1 MRHVD
6 QKVLDELEFNEILSS
21 VAQYANTDAARRKA
35 ANLKPLHNHQVL
47 LAELKQVNEM
57 LTVVGYDNLPA
68 FSGSEIVDELRLL
81 RVENALIPE
90 PGLMKIKDV
99 SQSVMQLITF
109 FEKKKE
115 AYPNLHKRI
124 AKVRPVPEIVTS
136 IERVLDRAGKVK
148 SSASKKLE
156 EIRAGIGKVHSDLNR
171 AFSKAVL
178 QLNKDGWLT
187 DTQESFVGGRRVLSV
202 LSEYKRKVDGHVMG
216 LSNTGKVTYI
226 EPASTIALNNEL
238 VILENEELIEIN
250 RILLELAAYLRQFYP
265 ELESYQESIVT
276 FDLLKAKGKY
286 AFEIG
291 GVLPEISPV
300 KEIYL
305 VKAYHP
311 ILLVKNKAKGV
322 KTLPQTLHLNEE
334 NRMLVISGP
343 NAGGKSI
350 TLKTVGLL
358 QLMLQ
363 TGLLVPCKEY
373 SRFSFFDKLLTD
385 IGDNQS
391 IENELS
397 TYSYRLKQMKNILK
411 TSNSNTLVL
420 MDEFG
425 TGSDPE
431 LGGALAE
438 VFFKELHQRKCFGVI
453 TTHYGNIK
461 VMATKLDGVINGCM
475 LFDRESL
482 SPLFELSVGQ
492 PGSSFT
498 FEVAQKIGM
507 DMRIIN
513 EAKKR
518 VNGTKLKF
526 DNSLAD
532 LQKSKADVDEM
543 KKNLL
548 LANQKAEQAE
558 KELQERSAYFEDKY
572 DSLQEL
578 QDKSNKHIQ
587 LGKKLQQFIYEY
599 DESKKSQKEFIAK
612 LMKLVTME
620 KAKDEERNK
629 KEEKDRQARTV
640 FKKSLKKER
649 RVEKEK
655 AMPPK
660 PVVVGAQVRMAEG
673 GVVGV
678 VKEIVKDNASVL
690 FGDFLTRVKISKL
703 VAV

>member
-1 MRHVD
+1 MRHID
-6 QKVLDELEFNEILSS
+6 QKTLDELEFNEILAA
-21 VAQYANTDAARRKA
+21 VAAYATTEAGKHKA
-35 ANLKPLHNHQVL
+35 LNLKPLHNHQIL
-47 LAELKQVNEM
+47 QFELNQVNEM
-57 LTVVGYDNLPA
+57 LAAVSYDNLPA
-68 FSGSEIVDELRLL
+68 FSGTEIGDELRLL
-81 RVENALIPE
+81 RIENALIPE
-90 PGLMKIKDV
+90 AGLMKIKDV
-99 SQSVMQLITF
+99 THSVLQLIAF
-109 FEKKKE
+109 FEKKKDT
-115 AYPNLHKRI
+115 YPNLHKRLV
-124 AKVRPVPEIVTS
+124 KVRPVPEIITA
-136 IERVLDRAGKVK
+136 IDKVLDRAGKVK

-156 EIRAGIGKVHSDLNR
+156 EVRAGIGKVHTDLNR
-171 AFSKAVL
+171 VFNKSMLHL
-178 QLNKDGWLT
+178 QKDGWLS

-216 LSNTGKVTYI
+216 ISNTGKVTYI
-226 EPASTIALNNEL
+226 EPAATIALNNEL
-238 VILENEELIEIN
+238 VILENEELLEIN

-265 ELESYQESIVT
+265 ELESYQEAIII
-276 FDLLKAKGKY
+276 FDLLRAKGKY
-286 AFEIG
+286 AFDIG

-305 VKAYHP
+305 VRAYHP
-311 ILLVKNKAKGV
+311 ILMLRNKQRGV
-322 KTLPQTLHLNEE
+322 KTIPQTLHLSPE

-363 TGLLVPCKEY
+363 SGLLVPCKEY

-411 TSNSNTLVL
+411 TANSNTLVL

-438 VFFKELHQRKCFGVI
+438 VFFKELHQRKSYGVI

-461 VMATKLDGVINGCM
+461 LMAGNMAGVVNGCM
-475 LFDRESL
+475 LFDRENL
-482 SPLFELSVGQ
+482 APLFELSIGQ

-507 DMRIIN
+507 DMRLIN

-518 VNGTKLKF
+518 VRKDKLNF
-526 DNSLAD
+526 DHSLAD
-532 LQKSKADVDEM
+532 LQKTKADIDEM
-543 KKNLL
+543 KKNLSV
-548 LANQKAEQAE
+548 ANQKAEKAE
-558 KELQERSAYFEDKY
+558 KELLERSAYFEEKFDALH
-572 DSLQEL
+572 DL
-578 QDKSNKHIQ
+578 QDKHNKEIQ
-587 LGKKLQQFIYEY
+587 LGKKLMQFIYEY
-599 DESKKSQKEFIAK
+599 DETKKSQKEFVTK
-612 LMKLVTME
+612 LLHLVTVE
-620 KAKDEERNK
+620 KAKEELRER
-629 KEEKDRQARTV
+629 KEETEKKVRTQ

-649 RVEKEK
+649 KAEQEKNL
-655 AMPPK
+655 PPK
-660 PVVVGAQVRMAEG
+660 PVVVGASVKMAEG

-678 VKEIVKDNASVL
+678 VKEIVKDTASVL
-690 FGDFLTRVKISKL
+690 FGDFLTKVKISRL
-703 VAV
+703 TAV

>member
-1 MRHVD
+1 MRNLD
-6 QKVLDELEFNEILSS
+6 PKVLEELEFTEILNSIATYTTTEAS
-21 VAQYANTDAARRKA
+21 RNKA
-35 ANLKPLHNHQVL
+35 LNLRPLHNYNILQF
-47 LAELKQVNEM
+47 ELKQVNEM
-57 LTVVGYDNLPA
+57 LTVVSYDNLPA
-68 FSGSEIVDELRLL
+68 FSGAEIVDELRLL
-81 RVENALIPE
+81 RIENALIPE
-90 PGLMKIKDV
+90 TGLMKIADV
-99 SQSVMQLITF
+99 SRAVIQLIAF
-109 FEKKKE
+109 FEKRKDD
-115 AYPNLHKRI
+115 YPYLHKRLI
-124 AKVRPVPEIVTS
+124 KVRPVPEILTAIDKV
-136 IERVLDRAGKVK
+136 IDRSGKVK
-148 SSASKKLE
+148 SSASKTLE
-156 EIRAGIGKVHSDLNR
+156 NIRNGIAKVHQDLNR
-171 AFSKAVL
+171 AFNKAMEH
-178 QLNKDGWLT
+178 LNKDGWLS

-202 LSEYKRKVDGHVMG
+202 LSEYKRQVNGHVMG

-226 EPASTIALNNEL
+226 EPAQTIALNNEL
-238 VILENEELIEIN
+238 VILENEELLEIN
-250 RILLELAAYLRQFYP
+250 RILLELAKYLRQFYP
-265 ELESYQESIVT
+265 EIESYQEAVIT
-276 FDLLKAKGKY
+276 FDLLRAKGKFAY
-286 AFEIG
+286 EIG
-291 GVLPEISPV
+291 GILPEISSS

-311 ILLVKNKAKGV
+311 VLLLKNKARGV
-322 KTLPQTLHLNEE
+322 KTIPQTLHLSEE

-358 QLMLQ
+358 QLMFQ
-363 TGLLVPCKEY
+363 SGLLVPCKEY

-438 VFFKELHQRKCFGVI
+438 VFFKELHRRKCYGVI

-461 VMATKLDGVINGCM
+461 VMAGQLKGVINGCM

-498 FEVAQKIGM
+498 FEVAQKIGI
-507 DMRIIN
+507 DMQLIN

-518 VNGTKLKF
+518 VKGDKLKL

-532 LQKSKADVDEM
+532 IQKAKADIDEM
-543 KKNLL
+543 KKNLI
-548 LANQKAEQAE
+548 LANQKAEKAE
-558 KELQERSAYFEDKY
+558 KELNERSDFFEEKY

-578 QDKSNKHIQ
+578 QDKSNKQIQ
-587 LGKKLQQFIYEY
+587 LGKKLQQFIYEF

-612 LMKLVTME
+612 LLKLVTIE
-620 KAKDEERNK
+620 KAKEDAQSK
-629 KEEKDRQARTV
+629 KEEKDKAARTV
-640 FKKSLKKER
+640 FKKSLKKEKR
-649 RVEKEK
+649 ADKPTVI
-655 AMPPK
+655 K
-660 PVVVGAQVRMAEG
+660 PVIVGAQVRMTD
-673 GVVGV
+673 GVVIGT
-678 VKEIVKDNASVL
+678 VKEISKDTASVL
-690 FGDFLTRVKISKL
+690 FGDFLTRVKIDKL
-703 VAV
+703 IAV

>member
-1 MRHVD
+1 MRHID
-6 QKVLDELEFNEILSS
+6 QKVLDELEFNEILASIARYATS
-21 VAQYANTDAARRKA
+21 AAAVAKA
-35 ANLKPLHNHQVL
+35 LSLKPLHNHQIL
-47 LAELKQVNEM
+47 LFELKQVNEM
-57 LTVVGYDNLPA
+57 LKVVSYDNLPA
-68 FSGSEIVDELRLL
+68 FSGTEIFEELKLL
-81 RVENALIPE
+81 RIENALISE
-90 PGLMKIKDV
+90 AGLTKISDLTR
-99 SQSVMQLITF
+99 SVIQLIVF

-115 AYPNLHKRI
+115 DYPNLNKRL
-124 AKVRPVPEIVTS
+124 AKIRPIPEVITA
-136 IERVLDRAGKVK
+136 IEKVIDRTGKVK

-156 EIRAGIGKVHSDLNR
+156 EIRNGIGKVHTDLNR

-187 DTQESFVGGRRVLSV
+187 DTQESFLGGRRVLSV

-216 LSNTGKVTYI
+216 LSNTGKVTFI

-250 RILLELAAYLRQFYP
+250 RILLELADYLRQFFP
-265 ELESYQESIVT
+265 ELESYQDAITT
-276 FDLLKAKGKY
+276 FDLLRAKGRY
-286 AFEIG
+286 ANEIG
-291 GVLPEISPV
+291 GILPEISHG

-311 ILLVKNKAKGV
+311 VLLARNKLRGV
-322 KTLPQTLHLNEE
+322 KTIPQTLHLSEE

-363 TGLLVPCKEY
+363 SGILVPCKEY

-411 TSNSNTLVL
+411 TANSNTLVL

-438 VFFKELHQRKCFGVI
+438 VFFKELHQRSCYGVI

-461 VMATKLDGVINGCM
+461 VMAGNMKGVINGCM
-475 LFDRESL
+475 LFDRASL
-482 SPLFELSVGQ
+482 SPLFELSIGQ

-498 FEVAQKIGM
+498 FEVAQKIGL

-518 VNGTKLKF
+518 VGSDKLRF
-526 DNSLAD
+526 DFSLAD
-532 LQKSKADVDEM
+532 LQKTKADVDEM
-543 KKNLL
+543 KKNLFIS
-548 LANQKAEQAE
+548 NQKAEKAE
-558 KELQERSAYFEDKY
+558 KELKERSLYFEEKY
-572 DSLQEL
+572 DSLQDL
-578 QDKSNKHIQ
+578 QDKSNKQIQ

-599 DESKKSQKEFIAK
+599 DETKSSQKEFITK
-612 LMKLVTME
+612 LLKLVTIE
-620 KAKDEERNK
+620 KAKDDQRSKNEELNK
-629 KEEKDRQARTV
+629 KVRTQ

-649 RVEKEK
+649 LLEKIVS
-655 AMPPK
+655 K
-660 PVVVGAQVRMAEG
+660 PIVVGSSVKMIEG

-678 VKEIVKDNASVL
+678 VKELTKGNASVL
-690 FGDFLTRVKISKL
+690 FGDFLTKVKMEKL
-703 VAV
+703 VAI

>member
-1 MRHVD
+1 MRNLD
-6 QKVLDELEFNEILSS
+6 PKVLEELEFTEILNSI
-21 VAQYANTDAARRKA
+21 AAYTTTEASRNKA
-35 ANLKPLHNHQVL
+35 LNLRPLHNYNILQF
-47 LAELKQVNEM
+47 ELKQVNEM
-57 LTVVGYDNLPA
+57 LTVVSYDNLPA
-68 FSGSEIVDELRLL
+68 FSGAEIVDELRLL
-81 RVENALIPE
+81 RIENALIPE
-90 PGLMKIKDV
+90 TGLMKIADV
-99 SQSVMQLITF
+99 SRAVIQLIAF
-109 FEKKKE
+109 FEKRKDD
-115 AYPNLHKRI
+115 YPHLHKRLI
-124 AKVRPVPEIVTS
+124 KVRPVPEILTA
-136 IERVLDRAGKVK
+136 IDKVLDRSGKVK
-148 SSASKKLE
+148 SSASKTLE
-156 EIRAGIGKVHSDLNR
+156 NIRNGIAKVHQDLNR
-171 AFSKAVL
+171 AFNKAMGH
-178 QLNKDGWLT
+178 LNKDGWLS

-202 LSEYKRKVDGHVMG
+202 LSEYKRQVNGHVMG

-226 EPASTIALNNEL
+226 EPAQTIALNNEL
-238 VILENEELIEIN
+238 VILENEELLEIN
-250 RILLELAAYLRQFYP
+250 RILLELAKYLRQFYP
-265 ELESYQESIVT
+265 EIESYQEAVIT
-276 FDLLKAKGKY
+276 FDLLRAKGKFAY
-286 AFEIG
+286 EIG
-291 GVLPEISPV
+291 GILPEISSS

-311 ILLVKNKAKGV
+311 VLLLKNKARGM
-322 KTLPQTLHLNEE
+322 KTIPQTLHLSEE

-358 QLMLQ
+358 QLMFQ
-363 TGLLVPCKEY
+363 SGLLVPCKEY

-438 VFFKELHQRKCFGVI
+438 VFFKELHRRKCYGVI

-461 VMATKLDGVINGCM
+461 VMAGQLKGVINGCM

-498 FEVAQKIGM
+498 FEVAQKIGI
-507 DMRIIN
+507 DMQLIN

-518 VNGTKLKF
+518 VKGDKLKL

-532 LQKSKADVDEM
+532 IQKAKADIDEM
-543 KKNLL
+543 KKNLI
-548 LANQKAEQAE
+548 LANQKAEKAE
-558 KELQERSAYFEDKY
+558 KELNERSDFFEEKY

-578 QDKSNKHIQ
+578 QDKSNKQIQ
-587 LGKKLQQFIYEY
+587 LGKKLQQFIYEF

-612 LMKLVTME
+612 LLKLVTIE
-620 KAKDEERNK
+620 KAKEDAQSK
-629 KEEKDRQARTV
+629 KEEKDKAARTV
-640 FKKSLKKER
+640 FKKSLKKEKR
-649 RVEKEK
+649 ADKPTVI
-655 AMPPK
+655 K
-660 PVVVGAQVRMAEG
+660 PVIVGAQVRMTD
-673 GVVGV
+673 GVVIGT
-678 VKEIVKDNASVL
+678 VKEISKDTASVL
-690 FGDFLTRVKISKL
+690 FGDFLTRVKIDKL
-703 VAV
+703 IAV